1 MKKNEDLLHAIL
13 DIIGCQRAFQY
24 AHEAIRLYNT
34 NDSSIIKSDNEQIRT
49 LDGVYFKMFIKD
61 NDNDLISEHDRN
73 QIKKR
78 NQEIQKRK
86 KKSTPTIFD
95 IFNAQTRK
103 E

>member
-73 QIKKR
+73 QIKKL
-78 NQEIQKRK
+78 
-86 KKSTPTIFD
+86 TIYND
-95 IFNAQTRK
+95 LSGIDGSYCW
-103 E
+103 